1 MARTLKLRSAVLLAG
16 IAALAMATQAE
27 AGGDATKGK
36 TYFTRC
42 AICHSNASGAP
53 NRIGPNLFGVVGRKA
68 GAIPGFFY
76 SPAMKKSGITWTEDK
91 LEAYIAKPQTIVPGN
106 RMAFA
111 GVADH
116 QQVDDLV
123 AYLETLK

>member
-1 MARTLKLRSAVLLAG
+1 MARTMKLRSAVLLAG
-16 IAALAMATQAE
+16 IASLAMATQAE
-27 AGGDATKGK
+27 AGGDAAKGK

>member
-1 MARTLKLRSAVLLAG
+1 MARTMKLHRAVLLAG

>member
-1 MARTLKLRSAVLLAG
+1 MARTMKLHRAVLLAG
-16 IAALAMATQAE
+16 IASLAMATQAE